1 VSVESVAGGRY
12 RLRRRLGE
20 GGMATVYLAHDA
32 ELDRPVAVKVLSDRL
47 AGDREVRTRFLREG
61 RLAARLAHPNVVAV
75 YDAGE
80 EAGRPYLVMEHV
92 DGETL
97 AELLRRSGPLPAE
110 EAVRLVLQACAGLE
124 HAHAAG
130 LVHRD
135 VKPQNLLVTDEG
147 AVKVADFGIARA
159 EGATQVTQAGTI
171 LGTAAYLAPEQAT
184 GEAVGPPADVYSL
197 GAVLYELL
205 AGRPPFEDETLDA
218 LLVRHRAG
226 PAAPPAPLEGDVPPE
241 LEEVVMR
248 TLARLPQYR
257 PPSAAALA
265 RDLSAALGEQ
275 PAEEEPGTAATTEA
289 LVPPAVTEVIRR
301 PRRSVGR
308 VWGIAAVAAASLA
321 AFVLALVL
329 VRGTAGEESP
339 PSAPAQVEPVPQA
352 DTPEDQARSL
362 ADWIRRH
369 SG

>member
-1 VSVESVAGGRY
+1 MSVASVSGGRY
-12 RLRRRLGE
+12 RIRRRLGE
-20 GGMATVYLAHDA
+20 GGMASVHLAHDR
-32 ELDRPVAVKVLSDRL
+32 ELARLVAVKVLAEHV
-47 AGDREVRTRFLREG
+47 AGDLEVRTRFLREG
-61 RLAARLAHPNVVAV
+61 RLAARLSHPNVVAV

-80 EAGRPYLVMEHV
+80 EDGRPYLVMEHV

-97 AELLRRSGPLPAE
+97 ADLLRRRGRLAWP
-110 EAVRLVLQACAGLE
+110 EAVGLVLQACAGLE

-135 VKPQNLLVTDEG
+135 VKPQNLLVTRSG
-147 AVKVADFGIARA
+147 ALKVADFGIARA
-159 EGATQVTQAGTI
+159 DGSTQLTEAGTI

-184 GEAVGPPADVYSL
+184 GESAGPAADVYSL

-218 LLVRHRAG
+218 LLLRHQAG
-226 PAAPPAPLEGDVPPE
+226 PAAPPRPLERDVPPA

-248 TLARLPQYR
+248 ALARLPEYR

-265 RDLSAALGEQ
+265 RELRAASGEPATDELHAPSGSAA
-275 PAEEEPGTAATTEA
+275 PAAPSTTEV
-289 LVPPAVTEVIRR
+289 LR
-301 PRRSVGR
+301 PRRTVR
-308 VWGIAAVAAASLA
+308 RLWALATIAAASLA
-321 AFVLALVL
+321 AFLFAVAL
-329 VRGTAGEESP
+329 VRGSGSEAP
-339 PSAPAQVEPVPQA
+339 PPAAPGQVEPVPRA
-352 DTPEDQARSL
+352 DSPEEQARGL

>member
-1 VSVESVAGGRY
+1 MSVGSVAAGRY
-12 RLRRRLGE
+12 RIRRRLGE
-20 GGMATVYLAHDA
+20 GGMASVYLAHDA
-32 ELDRPVAVKVLSDRL
+32 ELDRQVAVKVLAEHL
-47 AGDREVRTRFLREG
+47 AGDREIRTRFLREG
-61 RLAARLAHPNVVAV
+61 RLAARLTHPNVVAV

-80 EAGRPYLVMEHV
+80 EEGLPYLVMEHV
-92 DGETL
+92 AGETL
-97 AELLRRSGPLPAE
+97 AALLARRGRLPPG
-110 EAVRLVLQACAGLE
+110 EAVALVLQACDGLE

-135 VKPQNLLVTDEG
+135 VKPQNLLVTHDG
-147 AVKVADFGIARA
+147 TVKVADFGIARA
-159 EGATQVTQAGTI
+159 EGSTQVTQAGTI

-184 GEAVGPPADVYSL
+184 GGAVGPPADVYSL

-205 AGRPPFEDETLDA
+205 AGRPPFEDETLEA

-226 PAAPPAPLEGDVPPE
+226 PAAPPRPLEGDVPAE

-248 TLARLPQYR
+248 TLARLPEYR

-265 RDLSAALGEQ
+265 EQLRAAGGDLPTEEMHEPPP
-275 PAEEEPGTAATTEA
+275 PAAAT
-289 LVPPAVTEVIRR
+289 EVLRR

-308 VWGIAAVAAASLA
+308 ATAVAAVAAASLA
-321 AFVLALVL
+321 AFVLAVAL
-329 VRGTAGEESP
+329 VRGTGTDAP
-339 PSAPAQVEPVPQA
+339 PPAPAEVEPVPQA
-352 DTPEDQARSL
+352 DTPEDQARGL

>member
-1 VSVESVAGGRY
+1 MSLDSVSGGRY
-12 RLRRRLGE
+12 RITRRLGE
-20 GGMATVYLAHDA
+20 GGMASVYLAHDG
-32 ELDRPVAVKVLSDRL
+32 ELDRPVAVKVLADWL
-47 AGDREVRTRFLREG
+47 AGDREIRTRFLREG

-80 EAGRPYLVMEHV
+80 EDGQPYLVMEHV
-92 DGETL
+92 AGETL
-97 AELLRRSGPLPAE
+97 AQLLRRRGRLPPE
-110 EAVRLVLQACAGLE
+110 EAVPLVLQACAGLE

-135 VKPQNLLVTDEG
+135 VKPQNLLVTPEET
-147 AVKVADFGIARA
+147 VKVADFGIARA
-159 EGATQVTQAGTI
+159 EGSTQVTQAGTI

-184 GEAVGPPADVYSL
+184 GDDVGPQADVYSL

-226 PAAPPAPLEGDVPPE
+226 PTEPPPPLGGDVPPE

-257 PPSAAALA
+257 PASAAALA
-265 RDLSAALGEQ
+265 DELRAALG
-275 PAEEEPGTAATTEA
+275 G
-289 LVPPAVTEVIRR
+289 PPADAAPTAFLGGGDEATVTEVVRA
-301 PRRSVGR
+301 PRRSVNR
-308 VWGIAAVAAASLA
+308 VWAVALVAAASLT

-329 VRGTAGEESP
+329 VLGTGADEP
-339 PSAPAQVEPVPQA
+339 ATPPAQVEPVPQA
-352 DTPEDQARSL
+352 ESPEEQARVL